1 VIAAAEENTDAGPN
15 GATFRSTALI
25 VGRALHAPWNEGTRV
40 INRNFAQA
48 ARTLRP
54 VRVVSLTQLTFKDG
68 DGTAGRP
75 AAALP
80 IQHVYNRGGYGLNG
94 VYLGLPTLLQSL
106 KMAGDGA
113 ARVGVAHLFGM
124 PLSLAPWFQRQQIHV
139 IDHIMVRPLRLRDR
153 MLVRAS
159 IGVWGRWVEAFA
171 VSSQTLVPLLKAWGV
186 PESKLFV
193 LPAAVDGTTF
203 RPGDKAAARQ
213 ELGLSGGEQLVVYI
227 GRLSAR
233 RFPARIVREA
243 LQTAGLASS
252 RPLHFV
258 AVTPS
263 QTFDGSPNSA
273 SYLEQCAQVVGEDL
287 RKIPNVAVDVRMA
300 NLEDR
305 EKLAWVRAADAVLLP
320 FVAPEAVEPP
330 ITLLE
335 AMASGATII
344 ASPAAN
350 RSGLVKSGVNGFMF
364 RSADELANMLTQVV
378 IGAAGGSAMG
388 AAARQTVLASHSFQA
403 VATATARLW
412 MKVELP
418 ASTSSDSF
426 G

>member
-1 VIAAAEENTDAGPN
+1 MIAAAEPNTGPRPSAG
-15 GATFRSTALI
+15 GFRSTALI

-40 INRNFAQA
+40 INRNFAEA
-48 ARTLRP
+48 ARSLRP
-54 VRVVSLTQLTFKDG
+54 VRIVSLTQRTFKGEDG
-68 DGTAGRP
+68 SAAGSDP
-75 AAALP
+75 ALP

-94 VYLGLPTLLQSL
+94 VYLGLPTLVQSL
-106 KMAGDGA
+106 KMSDDA
-113 ARVGVAHLFGM
+113 ARIGVAHLFGL
-124 PLSLAPWFQRQQIHV
+124 PLSLAPWFQRQRIHV

-153 MLVRAS
+153 VLVRAS

-171 VSSQTLVPLLKAWGV
+171 VSSQTLVPLLKGWGV

-193 LPAAVDGTTF
+193 LPAAVDGTAF

-213 ELGLSGGEQLVVYI
+213 ELGLSSGEQLVVYI

-252 RPLHFV
+252 RPLRFV

-273 SYLEQCAQVVGEDL
+273 SYLEQCAQIVGEDL
-287 RKIPNVAVDVRMA
+287 RKIPNVTVDVQMA
-300 NLEDR
+300 NLEDH

-350 RSGLVKSGVNGFMF
+350 RSGLVKSGMNGFMF

-378 IGAAGGSAMG
+378 VGAAGGPAMG
-388 AAARQTVLASHSFQA
+388 AAARETVLASHSFDA
-403 VATATARLW
+403 VAAATAHLW
-412 MKVELP
+412 MNVESP
-418 ASTSSDSF
+418 TSTSSDSS